1 FYENKISKLKDIKEE
16 DFKEDLWSLKM
27 ISFSKKYFEEEK
39 KFRENKGDFA
49 FFTPES
55 ACLELLN
62 ALENKNLFL
71 KPKEFS
77 RLIIIEDYEDMKPI
91 FKKIS
96 DLLWDLGYPVEKINS
111 SDFVKAIG
119 DKKDVLDLKGFIDSY
134 DEAEYVSYK
143 IKKMFYEGK
152 AKEGEVSVVSFDG
165 ETKELLPYAFGRF
178 GIKESSKNK
187 VGSSPVFRLFSYYL
201 ELFFDKKVNFFKYEE
216 IFKSEFSAFKIDE
229 KLWSKKIKIDFK
241 EKSEFKFLSE
251 IIYESWKVAQLQL
264 KEEKIANFFPLESIK
279 KSASEEDYSK
289 IKIIM
294 EADFGDFGRNLFTSL
309 FEKCLTNLDDEN
321 LISFLSESFEM
332 VDSVLNEIKDF
343 KEKKMTAFSMLKII
357 RESEFYPKSAKK
369 EDFFVPVFE
378 PEQALNSSSK

>member
-1 FYENKISKLKDIKEE
+1 
-16 DFKEDLWSLKM
+16 
-27 ISFSKKYFEEEK
+27 
-39 KFRENKGDFA
+39 
-49 FFTPES
+49 
-55 ACLELLN
+55 LELLN

-229 KLWSKKIKIDFK
+229 KDRF
-241 EKSEFKFLSE
+241 
-251 IIYESWKVAQLQL
+251 
-264 KEEKIANFFPLESIK
+264 
-279 KSASEEDYSK
+279 
-289 IKIIM
+289 
-294 EADFGDFGRNLFTSL
+294 
-309 FEKCLTNLDDEN
+309 
-321 LISFLSESFEM
+321 
-332 VDSVLNEIKDF
+332 
-343 KEKKMTAFSMLKII
+343 
-357 RESEFYPKSAKK
+357 
-369 EDFFVPVFE
+369 
-378 PEQALNSSSK
+378 